1 MTAYELRISDWSS
14 DVCSSDLT
22 GISGWET
29 QSSWNAVAQNLL
41 GAPTYSPGY
50 RFLFD
55 QDNVD
60 CPWAAA
66 LRIRHFLAHNSVDG
80 FEYPH
85 GLTLEQY
92 QNLRRLAAYL
102 MALPEDYAK
111 FDMGWWTADSRSPGA
126 TTCGTVACAGGHG
139 PIAGIPSLP
148 GEYWGDYIPR
158 VFGNDTR
165 LTNYMFGSSWA
176 EYDNTPQG
184 AGKRILYALH
194 NEIPTGERRYDPTVY
209 GG

>member
-1 MTAYELRISDWSS
+1 MIRLPPRSTRTDTLFPYTTLFRS
-14 DVCSSDLT
+14 
-22 GISGWET
+22 
-29 QSSWNAVAQNLL
+29 
-41 GAPTYSPGY
+41 YSPGY

-111 FDMGWWTADSRSPGA
+111 FDMGRWTADRHSPGA
-126 TTCGTVACAGGHG
+126 NEAGTVACEGGKIG
-139 PIAGIPSLP
+139 RA
-148 GEYWGDYIPR
+148 
-158 VFGNDTR
+158 
-165 LTNYMFGSSWA
+165 A
-176 EYDNTPQG
+176 
-184 AGKRILYALH
+184 
-194 NEIPTGERRYDPTVY
+194 
-209 GG
+209 

>member
-1 MTAYELRISDWSS
+1 MRISDWSS
-14 DVCSSDLT
+14 DVCSSYL
-22 GISGWET
+22 WET

-102 MALPEDYAK
+102 MALPEEYAK

-126 TTCGTVACAGGHG
+126 TKRSEGR
-139 PIAGIPSLP
+139 
-148 GEYWGDYIPR
+148 R
-158 VFGNDTR
+158 VGKECVSR
-165 LTNYMFGSSWA
+165 CRSRWA
-176 EYDNTPQG
+176 PDNST
-184 AGKRILYALH
+184 K
-194 NEIPTGERRYDPTVY
+194 N
-209 GG
+209 

>member
-92 QNLRRLAAYL
+92 QNLRRLATYL
-102 MALPEDYAK
+102 MRSDEPTSELQSLMRISYA
-111 FDMGWWTADSRSPGA
+111 
-126 TTCGTVACAGGHG
+126 
-139 PIAGIPSLP
+139 
-148 GEYWGDYIPR
+148 
-158 VFGNDTR
+158 VFC
-165 LTNYMFGSSWA
+165 LT
-176 EYDNTPQG
+176 
-184 AGKRILYALH
+184 
-194 NEIPTGERRYDPTVY
+194 
-209 GG
+209 

>member
-1 MTAYELRISDWSS
+1 
-14 DVCSSDLT
+14 
-22 GISGWET
+22 
-29 QSSWNAVAQNLL
+29 
-41 GAPTYSPGY
+41 
-50 RFLFD
+50 
-55 QDNVD
+55 
-60 CPWAAA
+60 
-66 LRIRHFLAHNSVDG
+66 
-80 FEYPH
+80 
-85 GLTLEQY
+85 
-92 QNLRRLAAYL
+92 

-176 EYDNTPQG
+176 EYANTPQ
-184 AGKRILYALH
+184 RS
-194 NEIPTGERRYDPTVY
+194 EERRVGKECVSTCRSR
-209 GG
+209 G